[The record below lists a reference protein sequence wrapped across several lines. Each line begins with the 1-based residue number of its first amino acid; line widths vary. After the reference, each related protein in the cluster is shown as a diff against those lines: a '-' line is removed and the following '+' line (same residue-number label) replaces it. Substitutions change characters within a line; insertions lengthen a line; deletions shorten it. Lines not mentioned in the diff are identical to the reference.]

1 MKLKNTFILQNNN
14 PSFDNYAVMMKKRK
28 STVDPS
34 KLGNSSQKAKDTDD
48 QGVKINQINPQARD
62 GHVAVM
68 HKNRMLI
75 FGGDRHHMPFND
87 LFMLDLNDFFKGADY
102 RSEAVKVDIK
112 IDQQ

>member
-48 QGVKINQINPQARD
+48 QGVKINQINP
-62 GHVAVM
+62 
-68 HKNRMLI
+68 
-75 FGGDRHHMPFND
+75 
-87 LFMLDLNDFFKGADY
+87 
-102 RSEAVKVDIK
+102 
-112 IDQQ
+112 